1 MKKSS
6 NSGDKSIKKYDALQ
20 MLVWNRVSQSKLR
33 EVEQYQIIGKTPI
46 IHYTRSTFLTSL
58 FSKRNILT
66 FNTNFRWHLVTMLYY
81 QIYLENVLKTPNL
94 SEDFINL
101 VKTNAKQSD
110 DWLKANNS
118 KVVTLIAK
126 GKLRCAF

>member
-1 MKKSS
+1 
-6 NSGDKSIKKYDALQ
+6 
-20 MLVWNRVSQSKLR
+20 
-33 EVEQYQIIGKTPI
+33 
-46 IHYTRSTFLTSL
+46 
-58 FSKRNILT
+58 
-66 FNTNFRWHLVTMLYY
+66 MLYY

-101 VKTNAKQSD
+101 VKTNAKQID